1 MKNIQA
7 GVVGFLLGAFLGY
20 SQGQRTER
28 KRCMAEAR
36 RLYAVEE
43 ADAELTEEQQ
53 SLIESYLQEGAKIV
67 EQRIGESVA
76 VFVQDSMDQMGELL
90 AIKRA
95 KPAEQEAQVHPASGE
110 RAQPAAVH
118 QTHLQQGVIDANVIR
133 S

>member
-1 MKNIQA
+1 MNNVQA

-53 SLIESYLQEGAKIV
+53 SLIDSYLQEGAKIV

-95 KPAEQEAQVHPASGE
+95 KPGGQDGLGDAASGE
-110 RAQPAAVH
+110 QVQPASVH
-118 QTHLQQGVIDANVIR
+118 QTHLQQSVIDANVIR